1 MSPARKRITAAK
13 TASATITRRSKTLQ
27 LRFPPELNR
36 SFRKLLTDRGFRW
49 NSETG
54 AWEMSES
61 MTAWIEARYVAG
73 RVARKL

>member
-1 MSPARKRITAAK
+1 MSPARKR
-13 TASATITRRSKTLQ
+13 ASSTPAATITRRSKTLQ

-49 NSETG
+49 NEDAG
-54 AWEMSES
+54 AWETSES

-73 RVARKL
+73 RVARKF